1 MTINPASKTL
11 YGVLA
16 VLAFLL
22 VGYFYIQESSSIRE
36 QLEQS
41 LSERAEEASL
51 RMSKSISLTAWE
63 VYQQSTDRKFPEQL
77 AAEILD
83 SELETDFVLAIVV
96 LGNFGHILMGRE
108 KTATGDIKSITKPSD
123 ISVDYANKVRTPMT
137 QGTMTIGHIEIYF
150 TDKFH
155 IGNIKRA
162 TLASA
167 LRFLLYSFFFQIS
180 LFLLHRV
187 NVNRLTV
194 QKALTELQGTQN
206 KLIESEKLASLGS
219 LVAGIAHE
227 LNTPLG
233 IAVTSFSL
241 VEQETKK
248 IHTGYVTNSLTKTQ
262 LGDYLEL
269 TLQTIKLSNQG
280 LSRAIELINHFKQ
293 ISSDQYV
300 EDTREINL
308 RAYIEEVMI
317 TLAIGLKRSGVEF
330 VITGDHDL
338 NIESIPGAIAQVI
351 TNLVN
356 NAKLHAFEEASPNKE
371 VSGTPTRKLINI
383 HLANVDQHKVLI
395 TFSDNGKGM
404 SAETVNK
411 IYEPF
416 FTTKRGRGGTGLG
429 MNIVFNIVSKKLK
442 GHISVTSNLG
452 VGTTFEIT
460 LPHCLKSA

>member
-167 LRFLLYSFFFQIS
+167 LRFLLYSFFKDFASLKPQSIS
-180 LFLLHRV
+180 NGF
-187 NVNRLTV
+187 
-194 QKALTELQGTQN
+194 KALMPASNNKGIKALQLPSQW
-206 KLIESEKLASLGS
+206 K
-219 LVAGIAHE
+219 
-227 LNTPLG
+227 
-233 IAVTSFSL
+233 
-241 VEQETKK
+241 
-248 IHTGYVTNSLTKTQ
+248 
-262 LGDYLEL
+262 
-269 TLQTIKLSNQG
+269 
-280 LSRAIELINHFKQ
+280 
-293 ISSDQYV
+293 
-300 EDTREINL
+300 
-308 RAYIEEVMI
+308 
-317 TLAIGLKRSGVEF
+317 
-330 VITGDHDL
+330 ITG
-338 NIESIPGAIAQVI
+338 NPC
-351 TNLVN
+351 
-356 NAKLHAFEEASPNKE
+356 F
-371 VSGTPTRKLINI
+371 
-383 HLANVDQHKVLI
+383 
-395 TFSDNGKGM
+395 
-404 SAETVNK
+404 
-411 IYEPF
+411 
-416 FTTKRGRGGTGLG
+416 
-429 MNIVFNIVSKKLK
+429 SKKPNNFLWC
-442 GHISVTSNLG
+442 GYNIFL
-452 VGTTFEIT
+452 
-460 LPHCLKSA
+460 